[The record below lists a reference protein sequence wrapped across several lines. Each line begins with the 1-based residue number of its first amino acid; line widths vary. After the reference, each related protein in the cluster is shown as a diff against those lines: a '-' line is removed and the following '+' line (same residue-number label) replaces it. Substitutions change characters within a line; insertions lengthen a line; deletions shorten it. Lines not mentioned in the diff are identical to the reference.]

1 MKFLNKYKTYKTAEE
16 RKENRKNLLL
26 GLLSGIMIGISYP
39 PIPLPYLVFVAF
51 VPYFVVIQKRNGL
64 AEINRFTYF
73 TAFIFNFIT
82 LYWVGG
88 WLPNTDPF
96 LMIAGTTLLFFN
108 PLVFLIPSTLYFVT
122 KKYVNKNLALYL
134 FPFFWVTFEFAYSLT
149 DFKFPWL
156 TLGNTLSYFTNYIQ
170 IADIVGVY
178 GLSILIIFANIFVY
192 KLKNDFTVFGILNKK
207 ALASF
212 VAVILI
218 PIIYGNY
225 TIHSFSSQTG
235 SVKVGLIQPNIDPN
249 KKWEDGNLNE
259 KIDTYFKLSEETI
272 KKGAKIVIWPE
283 TALPVYLLAG
293 NYADEVKRIRK
304 FVDNYGISILTG
316 MPDANFFYNKSNAPL
331 DAKPLNDGKV
341 LYTSYNSILLFNPN
355 STEVQKYGKMKLV
368 PFGEKVPLVESLPF
382 LGDWIKWD
390 VGISSWNTGRDTT
403 IFQVNSAQ
411 NSKNENI
418 KIGGIVCIESIY
430 PIFTSVFAKKGAEF
444 IAVVTN
450 DSWYGDTSG
459 PYQHKEMSVIRAVE
473 NKRSVVRAAN
483 GGISCL
489 INPLGRTVSETK
501 MYTKTA
507 LVVDVPLNSELTF
520 YTKQPWLVP
529 VLASAISI
537 LIIILS
543 LIAKIKGKFND

>member
-1 MKFLNKYKTYKTAEE
+1 
-16 RKENRKNLLL
+16 
-26 GLLSGIMIGISYP
+26 MIGISYP

-88 WLPNTDPF
+88 WLPNSDPF

-134 FPFFWVTFEFAYSLT
+134 FPFFWATFEFAYSLT

-178 GLSILIIFANIFVY
+178 GLSILIIFANILVY
-192 KLKNDFTVFGILNKK
+192 KFKNDFTVFGIINKK

-212 VAVILI
+212 VAIILI

-235 SVKVGLIQPNIDPN
+235 SAKVGLIQPNIDPN

-293 NYADEVKRIRK
+293 NYADEVKRIRH

-382 LGDWIKWD
+382 LGDWIKWN

-489 INPLGRTVSETK
+489 IDPLGRTVSETK

-507 LVVDVPLNSELTF
+507 LIVDVPLNGELTF
-520 YTKQPWLVP
+520 YTKRPWLVP
-529 VLASAISI
+529 LFASAISI

-543 LIAKIKGKFND
+543 LIAKIKGKFNDWFTKWYGYKAKSRNAKCNGKRRSWRRCL

>member
-212 VAVILI
+212 VVIILI

-225 TIHSFSSQTG
+225 TIFSFSSQTG